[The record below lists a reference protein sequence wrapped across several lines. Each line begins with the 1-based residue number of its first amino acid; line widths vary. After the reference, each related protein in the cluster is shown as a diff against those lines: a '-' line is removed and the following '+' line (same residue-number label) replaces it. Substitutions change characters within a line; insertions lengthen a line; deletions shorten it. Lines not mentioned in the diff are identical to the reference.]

1 MSLKRGH
8 DSTNSVAAKL
18 TIVPDTFP
26 PQITGVGSLQK
37 TSGAI
42 EIGIGFDEELDPVS
56 AGTASNY
63 KLSSGMVTGVRFEK
77 YVTEVG
83 AVVLATSGLTPG
95 ANTTV
100 TVTGVKDLK
109 GNTMAAT
116 QKPVSITSRLKWAAV
131 GGDDYIQ
138 AGGSAAIW
146 PDDAVAI
153 SDRDFDLVSSGSANW
168 DNYDEITFAYESV
181 TGDFDKVVRVEYQDP
196 TSQWARAGLMARAA
210 LDEGVDRAT
219 STGGTYETSQA
230 MFIRVNPTVQWDGT
244 PGNNAWEF
252 VWRDTPGGNC
262 ANTGGGGIPLYPNA
276 WIRMQRTGQVFTG
289 YRSDDGQTWINIGTH
304 TFPVDNPLPNALF
317 VGPYYSPELGNN
329 GTKDGIGHST
339 VARFR
344 DYGNFGL
351 SAPPEITAV
360 TFSGGNV
367 TITWAGGGTL
377 QSTTT
382 LSAPSWNN
390 ETGNGTFTAPATGN
404 KYFRVAR

>member
-1 MSLKRGH
+1 MHPFDINLEASQLLRNSASYRQPADAQIQESRKASFSVAATSQTIGSPDIPAIYYQWQKQAPGASSFTDIAGATSSGYATGKLTAADNNTQFRCVVSVIGF
-8 DSTNSVAAKL
+8 STNSVAAKL

-219 STGGTYETSQA
+219 GGTGEPEREA
-230 MFIRVNPTVQWDGT
+230 RL
-244 PGNNAWEF
+244 A
-252 VWRDTPGGNC
+252 
-262 ANTGGGGIPLYPNA
+262 A
-276 WIRMQRTGQVFTG
+276 
-289 YRSDDGQTWINIGTH
+289 
-304 TFPVDNPLPNALF
+304 PVP
-317 VGPYYSPELGNN
+317 
-329 GTKDGIGHST
+329 HH
-339 VARFR
+339 
-344 DYGNFGL
+344 
-351 SAPPEITAV
+351 
-360 TFSGGNV
+360 
-367 TITWAGGGTL
+367 
-377 QSTTT
+377 QS
-382 LSAPSWNN
+382 L
-390 ETGNGTFTAPATGN
+390 
-404 KYFRVAR
+404 